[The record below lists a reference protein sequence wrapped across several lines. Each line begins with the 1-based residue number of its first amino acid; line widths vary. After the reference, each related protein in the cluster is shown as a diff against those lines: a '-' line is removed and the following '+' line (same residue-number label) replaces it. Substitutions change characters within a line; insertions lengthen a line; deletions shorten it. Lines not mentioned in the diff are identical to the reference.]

1 MAKVIANMDSLLKKL
16 DRLGGDTKNA
26 IVRGMKKTLNSAHGS
41 ATANTKYGSIRSSL
55 DREIKVLP
63 DKIEGK
69 VFTNLFHAKF
79 IEFGTGP
86 VGAENHSGISPN
98 VPVTYHPTS
107 WAWPTGEK
115 DANGKEIFVTTR
127 GQPAQPFLY
136 PAAKENEGVFVAE
149 VKNELLSAIRRA
161 GG

>member
-26 IVRGMKKTLNSAHGS
+26 IVRAMKTTLQSAEGDAKANSM
-41 ATANTKYGSIRSSL
+41 YGSVRTS
-55 DREIKVLP
+55 IKSEHKVEP

-69 VFTNLFHAKF
+69 VFTNLPHAVF

-86 VGAENHSGISPN
+86 VGAANHSGISPE
-98 VPVTYHPTS
+98 VPVTYTQHPWVYHS
-107 WAWPTGEK
+107 EDYG
-115 DANGKEIFVTTR
+115 FVTTS
-127 GQPAQPFLY
+127 GQPARPFLY
-136 PAAKENEGVFVAE
+136 PAAKENESVFE
-149 VKNELLSAIRRA
+149 GETRKELLSAIRRA